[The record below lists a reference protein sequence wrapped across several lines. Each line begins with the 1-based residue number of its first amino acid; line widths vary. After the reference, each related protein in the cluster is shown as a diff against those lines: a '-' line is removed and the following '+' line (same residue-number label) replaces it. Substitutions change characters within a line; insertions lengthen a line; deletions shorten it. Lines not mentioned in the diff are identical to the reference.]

1 MTERFRVSKNVLVVV
16 ISAVSMCLTVAC
28 STGAQTCD
36 TGVDNVELCT
46 GWIDSKNATR
56 EACNS
61 TANLD
66 ADETCSSYESLND
79 PAVCGDCTEYF
90 SCLSSLTT
98 CVDGGLV
105 EGPISDCPSAC
116 E

>member
-1 MTERFRVSKNVLVVV
+1 MTVRTRRYLRTLVVV
-16 ISAVSMCLTVAC
+16 LAATLACVASAC

-46 GWIDSKNATR
+46 NWVESKNATR
-56 EACNS
+56 EGCNS
-61 TANLD
+61 TGVLD

-90 SCLSSLTT
+90 ECLSSLTT
-98 CVDGGLV
+98 CVDGGVV
-105 EGPISDCPSAC
+105 EGSLSDCPSSC
-116 E
+116 D